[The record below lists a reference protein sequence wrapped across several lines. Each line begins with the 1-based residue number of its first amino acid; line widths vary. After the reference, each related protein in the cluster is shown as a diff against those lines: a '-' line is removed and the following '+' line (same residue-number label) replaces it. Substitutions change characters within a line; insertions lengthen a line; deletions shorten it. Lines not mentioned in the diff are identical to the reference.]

1 MGRTFKALPKHAVD
15 NAAPPP
21 LPLPPLSSI
30 TKPVASPKHNGTQ
43 ARKISKELAERTAA
57 ECTAV
62 FPTDPI
68 AIGAA
73 LQYNSIA
80 QSLRNALPSS
90 DDNVHTMNNIKQ
102 SSKAAE
108 TKSTR
113 IQLLIGTPC
122 RKQTACPL
130 LIALRVS
137 GRRLG
142 VMHVLT
148 GRAPQ

>member
-21 LPLPPLSSI
+21 SPLPPLSSI
-30 TKPVASPKHNGTQ
+30 TKPVASLKHNGTQ

-57 ECTAV
+57 EGTAV
-62 FPTDPI
+62 FLTDPI
-68 AIGAA
+68 GAIGAA

-90 DDNVHTMNNIKQ
+90 DDNVHTMDNIKQ

-130 LIALRVS
+130 LIA
-137 GRRLG
+137 
-142 VMHVLT
+142 HC
-148 GRAPQ
+148 A